1 MATEVVNFLPSEIA
15 RLVLGYLSEEGYV
28 NSYKCFIK
36 ECPHLN
42 EYLTLKRRGQ
52 TYPLHVNGLTLCQT
66 LQEYAH
72 FKLADTQRRQ
82 MMGVAAMWS
91 QLDAVVR
98 TLKEH
103 TACKQNQRI
112 NGLTQSSRVRRLI
125 QDKKRQR
132 QSEKLQKKRDLC
144 KRTSATT

>member
-1 MATEVVNFLPSEIA
+1 
-15 RLVLGYLSEEGYV
+15 
-28 NSYKCFIK
+28 
-36 ECPHLN
+36 
-42 EYLTLKRRGQ
+42 
-52 TYPLHVNGLTLCQT
+52 
-66 LQEYAH
+66 
-72 FKLADTQRRQ
+72 
-82 MMGVAAMWS
+82 MGVAAMWS

-144 KRTSATT
+144 KRTSATTKYVAAARIDSEAEKEMEVTESDVSEGEEEPPEVGNCGVLTPPTDSETKGLSGRSRKIQEDYGKL